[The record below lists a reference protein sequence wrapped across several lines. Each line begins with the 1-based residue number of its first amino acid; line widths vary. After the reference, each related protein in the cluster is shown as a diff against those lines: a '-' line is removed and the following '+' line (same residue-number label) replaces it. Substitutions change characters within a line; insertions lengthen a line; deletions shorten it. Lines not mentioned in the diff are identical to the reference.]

1 MKAKI
6 NPTHCSKYTNVCA
19 LVGHYDDNGNYVET
33 IFENIKLKDMHEFIT
48 ENIYLDHDITVHV
61 APKTEVRVFAKNMN
75 DIHTYCETI
84 DDRDA
89 RRYLLESFV
98 ICTEPTAQYIWT
110 TIDFEE
116 YKKLLALLPI
126 EP

>member
-19 LVGHYDDNGNYVET
+19 LVGRYDDNGNYVET
-33 IFENIKLKDMHEFIT
+33 VFENIKLEDMHKSIA
-48 ENIYLDHDITVHV
+48 ENIYLDHDITVQV
-61 APKTEVRVFAKNMN
+61 APQTEVRVFAKNMN
-75 DIHTYCETI
+75 DIRTYCETI
-84 DDRDA
+84 DDRDT
-89 RRYLLESFV
+89 RKCLLESIV
-98 ICTEPTAQYIWT
+98 ICTEPTTRYIWA

>member
-1 MKAKI
+1 MKVRS
-6 NPTHCSKYTNVCA
+6 NQTHYGKYTNVCA

-33 IFENIKLKDMHEFIT
+33 VFENIKLEDMHKSIA
-48 ENIYLDHDITVHV
+48 ENIYLDHDITVQV
-61 APKTEVRVFAKNMN
+61 APQTEVRVFAKNMN
-75 DIHTYCETI
+75 DIRTYCETI

-89 RRYLLESFV
+89 RKCLLESFI
-98 ICTEPTAQYIWT
+98 ICTEPTTRYIWA